1 MMNKKY
7 AFTFRAT
14 NCTTRGRIITQQ
26 NNQQNN
32 QQWPVGMQE
41 GSTHAPG
48 TGSSLKQAL
57 ESSH

>member
-41 GSTHAPG
+41 APPMP
-48 TGSSLKQAL
+48 L
-57 ESSH
+57 EQEVL